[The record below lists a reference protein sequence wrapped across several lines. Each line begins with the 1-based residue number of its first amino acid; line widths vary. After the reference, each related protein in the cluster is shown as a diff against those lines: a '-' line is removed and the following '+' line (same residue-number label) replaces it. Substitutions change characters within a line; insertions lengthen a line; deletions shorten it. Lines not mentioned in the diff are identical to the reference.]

1 MSSRYSISMT
11 AALRDRLKKRSKEI
25 GQSMA
30 SIVDEAT
37 KDCVAPAP
45 PLDPQYR
52 SPDTSP
58 APISSSSS
66 CDTAST

>member
-1 MSSRYSISMT
+1 MRKYSVSVT
-11 AALRDRLKKRSKEI
+11 ADLKDRLKSHAQSTGR
-25 GQSMA
+25 SMA

-37 KDCVAPAP
+37 KDCVVVQSSNPE
-45 PLDPQYR
+45 
-52 SPDTSP
+52 TSP

>member
-1 MSSRYSISMT
+1 MSEYSISVT
-11 AALRDRLKKRSKEI
+11 AATYARLKARAKETGCSI
-25 GQSMA
+25 A
-30 SIVDEAT
+30 SIVEEAT
-37 KDCVAPAP
+37 KDCVVAP
-45 PLDPQYR
+45 PLNPQSR

>member
-1 MSSRYSISMT
+1 MSSRYSISMSG
-11 AALRDRLKKRSKEI
+11 ALRDRLKKRSDET
-25 GQSMA
+25 GRSMA
-30 SIVDEAT
+30 DLVEEAT
-37 KDCVAPAP
+37 QDCVAP
-45 PLDPQYR
+45 DGHSR

>member
-1 MSSRYSISMT
+1 MSSKYSISIRAET
-11 AALRDRLKKRSKEI
+11 LARLKKRSKEV
-25 GQSMA
+25 GRSMRCL
-30 SIVDEAT
+30 VEEAT
-37 KDCVAPAP
+37 RDCVVPDAHSS
-45 PLDPQYR
+45 